1 MVGVTAIGEHTI
13 AKGSESHIISL
24 VRDKLYPNPDKAAL
38 CETICNAI
46 DEHRKHAVKR
56 PVDVVITK
64 TEVVVRDYAG
74 GLSQD
79 DVVNVFFAFGAS
91 TKKDSEDAIGGFG
104 IGAKAPSAYAQS
116 WTVESRYKGK
126 HSGYMTTLNGAR
138 GVIGKLFEKDCPE
151 DDTGITVRFPLK
163 KSEHFD
169 TFLKLALDMY
179 LQVGFFNDDEE
190 LRVYSAAKI
199 PSYNDFLYM
208 IQQNPDC
215 IDEFDAVK
223 QNADLK
229 PWKELRKNNPHGQYI
244 ENVGFMLPC
253 LNRWE
258 ASRDSFDRIR
268 SFTFIDN
275 LNSDFFRRRGGHS
288 TWLYDGDMLYK
299 IPGTTSLR
307 GNGTFI
313 ESKCNNWRVECITI
327 LFIPKSKFQI
337 APSRETLIS
346 TTELENYMQSQ
357 YKKLHEAYEERL
369 FGDAQKAF
377 ADKKNDYLLAMSQ
390 LMKYTF
396 FPFKADQ
403 LPFYPRYDSIFAM
416 RHLQSAYVISDGIT
430 LISDKIDQGDEFKLQ
445 DNIDAIQELSLDKV
459 KSRHVNHCGYS
470 HRGII
475 LNIVYDPKDK
485 SILTTRLARAAV
497 MWFLD
502 NMTDAHK
509 ELIPYTTP
517 DGIFVGIYCVP
528 GLDNPK
534 SPEYNTMPSISV
546 KGPYIDTPI
555 DIFPEHTWLKWNQL
569 EPYLEQLQ
577 KHINSKYKE
586 LVTIKREKKKTID
599 DLHDL
604 RHNIIPETKYANTL
618 LIAPSQM
625 DAYHNFSHIFVHHLI
640 GYEFVSAMLE
650 SLNVEYIAECAKANM
665 RPYINRGARVI
676 DSIDLVKIGCTVL
689 KDNKFRYMPS
699 VLKELLAYTGA
710 NKAVFENITNESSY
724 EFDNGIY
731 AKYKCYYNHIHRLL
745 TNLPGNSKLHA
756 NIKKEFDRL
765 DNHVLTTFDKLSMSD
780 KITLYDAIT
789 FDRAR
794 IDGMLSRRHVDNDAL
809 YKKIDE
815 RTSKL
820 LDKAKD
826 IIMNKLMPKLNL
838 VWSPDLDHNDNT
850 ETKN

>member
-64 TEVVVRDYAG
+64 TEVVVRDYAK

-79 DVVNVFFAFGAS
+79 DVVNIFFAFGAS

-126 HSGYMTTLNGAR
+126 HSGYMTTLNGSK
-138 GVIGKLFEKDCPE
+138 GVIGKLFEKDCPL

-179 LQVGFFNDDEE
+179 LQVGFFNDEEE

-199 PSYNDFLYM
+199 PSYNDFLFM
-208 IQQNPDC
+208 LQQNPDC

-223 QNADLK
+223 QNKLK
-229 PWKELRKNNPHGQYI
+229 PWKELRKSNPHGQYI

-258 ASRDSFDRIR
+258 NSRDVFDRVR

-275 LNSDFFRRRGGHS
+275 LSSDFFRMRGGS
-288 TWLYDGDMLYK
+288 VKWLYDGDMLYK
-299 IPGTTSLR
+299 IPGNTSLR
-307 GNGTFI
+307 GTGTFI
-313 ESKCNNWRVECITI
+313 EAKCSNWRTECITI

-357 YKKLHEAYEERL
+357 YRKLHEAYEDRL
-369 FGDAQKAF
+369 FSDANKTF
-377 ADKKNDYLLAMSQ
+377 ADENNDYLSAMNH

-396 FPFKADQ
+396 FPFRAEQ
-403 LPFYPRYDSIFAM
+403 LPFYPRYDSLFAVNY
-416 RHLQSAYVISDGIT
+416 LQAAYVISDGRT
-430 LISDKIDQGDEFKLQ
+430 LIFDKIDQKEDFNLQ
-445 DNIDAIQELSLDKV
+445 DNIDSIQELSLEKV
-459 KSRHVNHCGYS
+459 TNNRINNSGYS
-470 HRGII
+470 HRGVI
-475 LNIVYDPKDK
+475 LNIVCDPKDK
-485 SILTTRLARAAV
+485 SILNTRLARAAV

-502 NMTDAHK
+502 NMTDAQREILPH
-509 ELIPYTTP
+509 LTP
-517 DGIFVGIYCVP
+517 DGIFVGIYWVKGVDDP
-528 GLDNPK
+528 D
-534 SPEYNTMPSISV
+534 SPNYNSIPSIKCTVHISSV
-546 KGPYIDTPI
+546 TVHM
-555 DIFPEHTWLKWNQL
+555 FPDHTWLRLHQL

-577 KHINSKYKE
+577 KHITSKYKE
-586 LVTIKREKKKTID
+586 LAKVKREKKKTLD
-599 DLHDL
+599 NLYDL
-604 RHNIIPETKYANTL
+604 RGNLIPETKYANTL

-625 DAYHNFSHIFVHHLI
+625 DEYLHFRQIFANQST
-640 GYEFVSAMLE
+640 GYEFVAAMLE
-650 SLNVEYIAECAKANM
+650 SLNVQYIAECSKANM
-665 RPYINRGARVI
+665 KPYINRGARTI
-676 DSIDLVKIGCTVL
+676 DSIDLAKTGYAIL
-689 KDNKFRYMPS
+689 KDNKFKYMPS
-699 VLKELLAYTGA
+699 VLKELL
-710 NKAVFENITNESSY
+710 NIRNTYKKVLESIKNEAGY
-724 EFDNGIY
+724 EFDDGIY
-731 AKYKCYYNHIHRLL
+731 RKYACHFSNIQRLL
-745 TNLPGNSKLHA
+745 NNLPGNSKLPT
-756 NIKKEFDRL
+756 NISQEFVRL
-765 DNHVLTTFDKLSMSD
+765 DNHVLETFAKLSMSD
-780 KITLYDAIT
+780 KITLHDAAI
-789 FDRAR
+789 FEKAHAN
-794 IDGMLSRRHVDNDAL
+794 GMLSRCYVDNEAM
-809 YKKIDE
+809 YNKIDE

-820 LDKAKD
+820 LDKAEA
-826 IIMNKLMPKLNL
+826 IIINKLMPKLNL
-838 VWSPDLDHNDNT
+838 VWSPDLDHNNNT
-850 ETKN
+850 ENKN